1 MNNNLDYDLDAVME
15 EWREENKYRDEADR
29 DHIPEDKD
37 NRTIKNVIKA
47 MEERYFDGK
56 HIFRNGGKN
65 SDFLFRYEIK
75 ELLVALLKLELSD
88 PFKDARASKTG
99 VSSVNINTIE
109 RTYSNLE
116 EIDKLRSYER
126 RVLSLSFDSE
136 VTAKHIET
144 LRRLSASMSRFFMMN
159 AMFYNNSASAPFVDI
174 INQIDVWT
182 ANLCMRQYEIAK
194 YKDSRPIFNLDLFKM
209 RVERHDNFDFVADMR
224 LAIVKAIKRIA
235 SIIYEFDENNACKR
249 RKMIDV
255 IAELET
261 VRSDSFALLRKQ
273 AEEVDK
279 ITADVESGDDESRRT
294 IDSFYEVLFEGLYPY
309 PKDYAGTPLPLRWS
323 DSYIYNMLPEYFY
336 KYLKF
341 MNDPSPSFEDRRK
354 VLKMRQFL
362 STQYIGSFSFFQT
375 LVRTENELL
384 TITEG
389 KSYGSFKEFDAD
401 TDIRKVID
409 EHFCYFITAVQDNVK
424 LRSMSLDNMKGALRS
439 TTLGKSI
446 VDNYD
451 KLYHQCEEI
460 VSNVFAMV
468 LKIEAERQ
476 KMSNDTKNDDIE
488 KLFESIGFRRT
499 FDSIPDYTKKH
510 YFYQDDQSSNLSEEI
525 KQYIKETRF
534 APPPSE
540 PDDYIGCEGILKAMG
555 LRVVRNPID
564 NDDAENEEKTKE

>member
-116 EIDKLRSYER
+116 EIDKFRSYER

-144 LRRLSASMSRFFMMN
+144 LRRLSASMSRFFLMD
-159 AMFYNNSASAPFVDI
+159 AMFYNNSASASFDDLI
-174 INQIDVWT
+174 DKIDVST
-182 ANLCMRQYEIAK
+182 ASLCMGHYENAK
-194 YKDSRPIFNLDLFKM
+194 YKDSLPKFNLDLSKM

-249 RKMIDV
+249 RKMTDV

-261 VRSDSFALLRKQ
+261 VRSDSFAFLRKQ
-273 AEEVDK
+273 AEEVDN

-294 IDSFYEVLFEGLYPY
+294 MDSFYEVLFEGLYPY
-309 PKDYAGTPLPLRWS
+309 PKDYAGTPLPPRWS
-323 DSYIYNMLPEYFY
+323 DNDIYCMLPKYFF

-341 MNDPSPSFEDRRK
+341 MYDPSPSFEDRRE
-354 VLKMRQFL
+354 VLKTRQYL
-362 STQYIGSFSFFQT
+362 ATQHRGSFPFFQT
-375 LVRTENELL
+375 LVRMENELL

-389 KSYGSFKEFDAD
+389 KSYGSFREFDAD

-409 EHFCYFITAVQDNVK
+409 EHFCYFITGVQDNAK
-424 LRSMSLDNMKGALRS
+424 LRSMSLDNMKKALRS

-510 YFYQDDQSSNLSEEI
+510 YFYQDDQSSNLSEEM

-534 APPPSE
+534 APPPPE

>member
-75 ELLVALLKLELSD
+75 ELLVAILKLELSD

-136 VTAKHIET
+136 VAAKHIET
-144 LRRLSASMSRFFMMN
+144 LRRLSASMSRFFLMD

-224 LAIVKAIKRIA
+224 LAIVKAIKRIS
-235 SIIYEFDENNACKR
+235 SIIYEFDENNVCKR
-249 RKMIDV
+249 RKITDV

-273 AEEVDK
+273 AEEVDN
-279 ITADVESGDDESRRT
+279 ITAVVESGDDESRRT
-294 IDSFYEVLFEGLYPY
+294 MDSFYEVLFEGLYPY
-309 PKDYAGTPLPLRWS
+309 SKDYAGTPLPLRWS
-323 DSYIYNMLPEYFY
+323 DSYIYNMLPKYFY

-341 MNDPSPSFEDRRK
+341 MTDPSPSFEDRRK

-409 EHFCYFITAVQDNVK
+409 EHFCYFITGVQDNAK
-424 LRSMSLDNMKGALRS
+424 LRSMSLDSMKEALRS

-446 VDNYD
+446 ADNYD

-468 LKIEAERQ
+468 LKLEAERQ
-476 KMSNDTKNDDIE
+476 KMSNDTMSDDIE
-488 KLFESIGFRRT
+488 KLFASIGFRRT
-499 FDSIPDYTKKH
+499 FDSIPDYTMNH
-510 YFYQDDQSSNLSEEI
+510 YSYQDDQSSNLSDEM
-525 KQYIKETRF
+525 KQNIESQSS
-534 APPPSE
+534 PPE
-540 PDDYIGCEGILKAMG
+540 LDDYIGCEGILKAMG
-555 LRVVRNPID
+555 LRAVRKPID